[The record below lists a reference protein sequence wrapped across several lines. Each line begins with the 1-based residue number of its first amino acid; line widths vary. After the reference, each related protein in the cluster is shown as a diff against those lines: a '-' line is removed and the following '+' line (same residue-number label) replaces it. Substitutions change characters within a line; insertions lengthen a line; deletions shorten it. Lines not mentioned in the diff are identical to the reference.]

1 MAAPLMQHRY
11 TPEEYL
17 AYEQQAE
24 YKSEYIDGQIIAMAG
39 AGDEHNL
46 IAGNLFASLHSQ
58 LRDRPCVVY
67 MNEMRVKVT
76 AQGLYTYPDLA
87 VICGP
92 RQFEGARRDTLLN
105 PTLIIEVLSPSTAL
119 YDRTAKFGYYR
130 QLPSLQEYLLVAQ
143 DQQLI
148 EHFVRADGGWLLIEP
163 ADPAVLHLPS
173 IGCTVPVTEVYR
185 KVNLS
190 PDSAA
195 ADPSPDER
203 DGPAPSA

>member
-39 AGDEHNL
+39 AGRKHNL
-46 IAGNLFASLHSQ
+46 ITGNLFRVMGNQ
-58 LRDRPCVVY
+58 LLGRPCEVY
-67 MNEMRVKVT
+67 MSEMRVKVS
-76 AQGLYTYPDLA
+76 AQGLYTYPDLVA
-87 VICGP
+87 VCGDG
-92 RQFEGARRDTLLN
+92 QFEGAHEDTLLN
-105 PTLIIEVLSPSTAL
+105 PTLIIEVLSPSTEL
-119 YDRTAKFGYYR
+119 YDRKAKFGYYR

-143 DQQLI
+143 DQQLV

-173 IGCTVPVTEVYR
+173 IGCTIALSDVYP
-185 KVNLS
+185 KVSLPSNTAG
-190 PDSAA
+190 AA
-195 ADPSPDER
+195 NGA
-203 DGPAPSA
+203 